1 MPGWGLSSE
10 LQTRM
15 SYCPVRMV
23 AVMPTRP
30 CNLMF
35 QTELLSFSG
44 NTSVLPLSFSH
55 PNTEPCADFV
65 SFTFNI
71 HPESHHLHCFYSGL
85 SYHLLPTTLNQ
96 RHSQRK
102 SVKIHSDHVTALSKT
117 WEQWP
122 PAHSLGLKWQ
132 AILLSALQ
140 HPHCSS
146 HTVSRLFLQTIPQT
160 YQASPCLRAFAPPVL
175 HPRYGFSSW
184 YPRGLPPY
192 LSSLFKCY
200 HLIKAFP
207 DHPVKIA
214 TLSGTPYSPSLLYF
228 SPQHFPICFI

>member
-1 MPGWGLSSE
+1 MPRWGLFSE

-15 SYCPVRMV
+15 SYCPVHMV

-35 QTELLSFSG
+35 QTELLSSSG
-44 NTSVLPLSFSH
+44 NTSVLPLCFSH

-71 HPESHHLHCFYSGL
+71 HPQSHHLHCFYSGL
-85 SYHLLPTTLNQ
+85 SYHLLPTTLSQ
-96 RHSQRK
+96 HHSQRK

-132 AILLSALQ
+132 AILLSSLQ

-146 HTVSRLFLQTIPQT
+146 HTVSRLFLKHTRQALASGPSPLLFSTPGMVFLLVSSGSAPLPLALYSNVTISSRPFLT
-160 YQASPCLRAFAPPVL
+160 ILLR
-175 HPRYGFSSW
+175 
-184 YPRGLPPY
+184 
-192 LSSLFKCY
+192 
-200 HLIKAFP
+200 
-207 DHPVKIA
+207 
-214 TLSGTPYSPSLLYF
+214 
-228 SPQHFPICFI
+228 